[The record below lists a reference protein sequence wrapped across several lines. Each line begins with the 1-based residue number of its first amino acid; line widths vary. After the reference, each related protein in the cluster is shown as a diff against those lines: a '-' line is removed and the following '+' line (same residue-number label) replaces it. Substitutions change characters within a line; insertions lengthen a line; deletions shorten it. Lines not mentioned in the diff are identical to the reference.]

1 MRVEISRINGD
12 VYINGQKRVFAV
24 DFKAAAGVP
33 EFSQVGWLLGWAKI
47 GLMSHG
53 HIVPHFEITSTKE
66 FERIAAL
73 PAVEEP
79 SAEASGSLMK

>member
-1 MRVEISRINGD
+1 MRVEISRISGD
-12 VYINGQKRVFAV
+12 IYINGQKRVFAV

-33 EFSQVGWLLGWAKI
+33 EFSQVDWLLGWAKI

-53 HIVPHFEITSTKE
+53 YTVPHFEITSTKE

-73 PAVEEP
+73 PATEEP
-79 SAEASGSLMK
+79 APEESGSLMK